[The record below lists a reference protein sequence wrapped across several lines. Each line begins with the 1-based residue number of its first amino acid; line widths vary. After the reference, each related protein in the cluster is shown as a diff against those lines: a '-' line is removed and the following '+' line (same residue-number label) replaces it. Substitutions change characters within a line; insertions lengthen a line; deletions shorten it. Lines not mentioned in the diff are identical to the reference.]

1 MQCDLQWGE
10 KLSEKTSREE
20 EQKWSRKR
28 GQRDGMRSREAKKK
42 RPAQNSERNVILNDN
57 KVKVIIV

>member
-1 MQCDLQWGE
+1 
-10 KLSEKTSREE
+10 LSGKTSREE

-28 GQRDGMRSREAKKK
+28 GQRDGVRSREAKQK